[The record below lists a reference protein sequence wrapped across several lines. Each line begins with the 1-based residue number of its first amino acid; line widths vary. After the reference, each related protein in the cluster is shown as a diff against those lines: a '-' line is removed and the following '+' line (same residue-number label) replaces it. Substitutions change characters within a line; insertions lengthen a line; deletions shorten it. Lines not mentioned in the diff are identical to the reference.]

1 MNPEKSRYREVGPDS
16 ITVAAQCFGVPIGV
30 RCRRMDAEAVAAHLP
45 LGYKLISP
53 TENTHLF
60 ILATE
65 PHDNALYSIKRGR
78 SRRVSSAQSLGAAL
92 KSLQKEIHLCV
103 AEHTSS
109 HVFVHAGVIL
119 WKNHTIV
126 FPGSSY
132 AGKSTLVWAFVQ
144 AGAIYYSDEYAVFDE
159 EGYVQPF
166 ALPISLRAAD
176 GNRRMVTPAT
186 VGSDRRRPDFILF
199 AQYRAGAVWSARRMP
214 PASAVMGLI
223 QHSIAIRRHP
233 ELVIP
238 VLKQVSLQAQAFVGV
253 RGESEQLLQWI
264 GLFNGCT
271 SRENS
276 IDRV

>member
-1 MNPEKSRYREVGPDS
+1 MNPEKSRYGEVGPDS
-16 ITVAAQCFGVPIGV
+16 ITVAAQCFGVRIGV

-45 LGYKLISP
+45 IGYKLISP

-65 PHDNALYSIKRGR
+65 PHDNALFSIKRGL
-78 SRRVSSAQSLGAAL
+78 SRRVSSPHSLATAL
-92 KSLQKEIHLCV
+92 KILQKEIHLCV
-103 AEHTSS
+103 AEHTNS

-119 WKNHTIV
+119 WGSYTIV

-166 ALPISLRAAD
+166 ALPISLRAVD

-186 VGSDRRRPDFILF
+186 VGSGRRRPDFILF
-199 AQYRAGAVWSARRMP
+199 AQYRPGAIWSARRMT

-223 QHSIAIRRHP
+223 KHSIAIRRHP

-238 VLKQVSLQAQAFVGV
+238 VLKRVSLQAQGFVGV
-253 RGESEQLLQWI
+253 RGESEQILQWI
-264 GLFNGCT
+264 VLLLNST
-271 SRENS
+271 SCEKS